1 MRESLY
7 CNGAPCFLANGKYL
21 PNYMFSQ
28 ITLILRLLLYKGVCS
43 EVEDVVI
50 TQKNDASE
58 AEFIAKC
65 FRVL

>member
-28 ITLILRLLLYKGVCS
+28 ITLILRLLLYRGVCS

-50 TQKNDASE
+50 T
-58 AEFIAKC
+58 
-65 FRVL
+65 